1 MIKKSKL
8 IIIFLTVL
16 FLSFVIGEGI
26 KSELDISADIVDLI
40 LWISVTLFIT
50 GVVLYYRY
58 DRNKRLSKLS
68 EKERQD
74 IREALLVKKS
84 RVLKIIKFAFWF
96 GLIIGAI
103 WLIIGLIVTI
113 GPLWIIAII
122 LLLIFFAVANR

>member
-84 RVLKIIKFAFWF
+84 GVLKIIKFAFWF